1 MKTKTVGWAVSLVL
15 GIALLGASRGD
26 DANSVAQA
34 FTGSNAADS
43 ADIPTETITT
53 APAGGHATPN
63 VGVTVL
69 SGAQV
74 KAPSKAKT
82 NDDLQASTSVKV
94 TATPAPIEALGGA
107 CPKGMTEV
115 EGDYCAHVEETCLR
129 WLDPEEKMRCAEFAP
144 GTRCEG
150 KTTHKHYCID
160 AYEYPN
166 EPGAKPVVMKTWY
179 EARNACTSEG
189 KRLCGDSEWTLACE
203 GQERMPYP
211 YGYAR
216 NSDACNIDKPHPDVD
231 EKAIANPATREAEV
245 ERLWQGEPSGAR
257 EACVSPYGV
266 HDMTGNVDEWVAN
279 ESAKPY
285 KSGLKGGYWGPV
297 RDRCRPMTTAHN
309 EDFSFYQIGFRCC
322 SDPQA
327 PSSAPTTAPKPTAPA
342 GEGAPAGLDGNGAT
356 INVGS
361 ASASSPADGLSSRVV
376 NGS

>member
-1 MKTKTVGWAVSLVL
+1 MKTKTVGWLVSLVL
-15 GIALLGASRGD
+15 GVALLGAGGSD
-26 DANSVAQA
+26 DASGVAQA
-34 FTGSNAADS
+34 ADVPAAGSHAGPTPVAATSSDRPMVS
-43 ADIPTETITT
+43 
-53 APAGGHATPN
+53 APA
-63 VGVTVL
+63 
-69 SGAQV
+69 
-74 KAPSKAKT
+74 KAKIG
-82 NDDLQASTSVKV
+82 DDVQASTSVKV

-107 CPKGMTEV
+107 CPTGMTEV

-144 GTRCEG
+144 ATRCEG

-179 EARNACTSEG
+179 EARDACSSQG

-216 NSDACNIDKPHPDVD
+216 NADACNIDKPHPDVD
-231 EKAIANPATREAEV
+231 EKAIANPATRQAEV
-245 ERLWQGEPSGAR
+245 DRLWQGEPSGAR

-266 HDMTGNVDEWVAN
+266 HDMTGNVDEWVMN
-279 ESAKPY
+279 ESGKPY

-309 EDFSFYQIGFRCC
+309 EDFFFYQIGFRCC
-322 SDPQA
+322 SDPQGA
-327 PSSAPTTAPKPTAPA
+327 PSAPVASPRSAPAA
-342 GEGAPAGLDGNGAT
+342 GPSGRGGVGGSGGGPINPGAAAT
-356 INVGS
+356 
-361 ASASSPADGLSSRVV
+361 PADGSPSVRAIA
-376 NGS
+376 GS